1 MDKDELIRAFL
12 LQLRCLRKARRGIKA
27 RTPLSLI
34 LRDRWAMP
42 ADTIAESEATTCDED
57 GQIRNKRQRVWNG
70 GQGFQSRVA
79 LSYRAEPRTATGP
92 PRPRLFPRALRSLA
106 FPPAAASRRGDIRES
121 RWSPSTR
128 DGLNTLTDSA
138 GLQRED
144 LDLGPYGGTPDV
156 TASASHVEWTPAS
169 ALRGVSRAFPEARQG
184 QLATSEGCER
194 VL

>member
-1 MDKDELIRAFL
+1 MTRTDRYVTKG
-12 LQLRCLRKARRGIKA
+12 RGSGTGVKVSSRGSPSA
-27 RTPLSLI
+27 TAQNQDRYQPSTPTLV
-34 LRDRWAMP
+34 P
-42 ADTIAESEATTCDED
+42 TT
-57 GQIRNKRQRVWNG
+57 
-70 GQGFQSRVA
+70 
-79 LSYRAEPRTATGP
+79 P
-92 PRPRLFPRALRSLA
+92 RSLA